1 MRRGGAKRSRGA
13 TPVKIGCLVEAIQPA
28 VEKVKNQTGD
38 LVDNAVR
45 ENINRGATAPSLS
58 GKVDSG
64 ELLIA
69 GMYYDL
75 DTGEVTLQ
83 E

>member
-45 ENINRGATAPSLS
+45 ENINRGVEQLKATAPSLS
-58 GKVDSG
+58 GK
-64 ELLIA
+64 LLIA
-69 GMYYDL
+69 GMLYDL